1 MGYGEDEYL
10 IDKKV
15 IRSRD
20 IVFMEEKTIADWES
34 EKKISTSELTDGD
47 QLDKSRIH
55 PVGCRM
61 LVEDHSGPHGF
72 GQETVSTEG
81 ELGAETRQHPE

>member
-20 IVFMEEKTIADWES
+20 IVFMEQKIMANWEKEKSES
-34 EKKISTSELTDGD
+34 SSDPTRKEK
-47 QLDKSRIH
+47 
-55 PVGCRM
+55 
-61 LVEDHSGPHGF
+61 
-72 GQETVSTEG
+72 
-81 ELGAETRQHPE
+81 